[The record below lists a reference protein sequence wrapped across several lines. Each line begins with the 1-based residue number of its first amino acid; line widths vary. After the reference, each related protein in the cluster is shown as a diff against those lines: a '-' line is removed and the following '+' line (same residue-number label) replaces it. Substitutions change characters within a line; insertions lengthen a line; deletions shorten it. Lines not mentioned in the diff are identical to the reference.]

1 MASHRGTTV
10 PVSVAP
16 MMDVTDRHTRWLYRR
31 ISRRVLLYTEMVTA
45 QALRHGDRERL
56 LRFDPVE
63 HPVAL
68 QLGGDDPALLSEAAD
83 MGEQAGYDEIN
94 LNVGCPSPRVQK
106 GNFGACLMNTPQVVA
121 DAVAA
126 MRATVALPVTVKCRI
141 GVDEQDSYDH
151 LRHFADVVL
160 AAGADRLTVHARKAW
175 LHGLSPRQNRN
186 VPPLRYGEVHRLKR
200 ELPHVSVEINGGITT
215 LDQVEEQLESVDA
228 VMLGRGIWRNPWVL
242 ADVDRRFF
250 GDTSAAPDRL
260 AVAEDLVVYVEQCM
274 AEGVR
279 PQHVVRH
286 AGPLFAGLPGAR
298 RWKQCLSE
306 AHRMGA
312 DAVREGLAEVRAV
325 SARHA
330 ATLAEDAARAASLGG
345 PSSPA

>member
-1 MASHRGTTV
+1 MSLRGTTV
-10 PVSVAP
+10 PISVAP

-45 QALRHGDRERL
+45 QALRHGDRAHL
-56 LRFDPVE
+56 LRFDPAE

-68 QLGGDDPALLSEAAD
+68 QLGGDDATLLAEAAC
-83 MGEQAGYDEIN
+83 MGVDAGYDEIN

-106 GNFGACLMNTPQVVA
+106 GNFGACLMTTPDVVA
-121 DAVAA
+121 EAVAA
-126 MRATVALPVTVKCRI
+126 MRAAVSAPVTVKCRI
-141 GVDEQDSYDH
+141 GVDDRDAYED
-151 LRHFADVVL
+151 LLHFAQVVT

-175 LHGLSPRQNRN
+175 LSGLSPKANRN
-186 VPPLRYGEVHRLKR
+186 IPPLRYGEVHRLRR
-200 ELPHVSVEINGGITT
+200 ELPHVPVEINGGIKT
-215 LDQVEEQLESVDA
+215 LDQVAEQLDHVDA
-228 VMLGRGIWRNPWVL
+228 VMLGRGVWKDPWVL
-242 ADVDRRFF
+242 ADADRRFF
-250 GDTSAAPDRL
+250 GDDRAPERE
-260 AVAEDLVVYVEQCM
+260 AVAEDLIAYVERCI

-312 DAVREGLAEVRAV
+312 DAVRAGLAEVRAV
-325 SARHA
+325 GARHA
-330 ATLAEDAARAASLGG
+330 ATLAEDAARAAAPGL
-345 PSSPA
+345 SSPA